1 MLKYYSSTALASFN
15 CYCYPLQLILP
26 MTFDYFVQQSA
37 TDTSSHLTGHVTLNF
52 KQVRSIYLFIS
63 NNLVVSII

>member
-52 KQVRSIYLFIS
+52 KQVRSI
-63 NNLVVSII
+63 